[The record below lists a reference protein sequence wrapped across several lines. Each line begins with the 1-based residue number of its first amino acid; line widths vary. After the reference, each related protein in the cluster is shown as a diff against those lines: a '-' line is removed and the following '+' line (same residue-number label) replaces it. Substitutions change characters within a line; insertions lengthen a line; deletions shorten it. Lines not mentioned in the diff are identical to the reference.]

1 MWGVDCSDI
10 VVAEGMAEDDSDFDD
25 SDGFD
30 WVDSAVVDA
39 AVGVVAGAVD
49 CIAVDDGADVVVD
62 VVAVVVVVVEELMLV
77 VGMGSVL

>member
-1 MWGVDCSDI
+1 MDI
-10 VVAEGMAEDDSDFDD
+10 AVAEDIAEDDSDFDD

-39 AVGVVAGAVD
+39 AVDVVAGAVD

-62 VVAVVVVVVEELMLV
+62 VVAVVVVVVVVEELMLV